1 MIGVRLAQKRG
12 GGGLER
18 WRDAVSMSYIFEL
31 GQRSESGWT
40 LEWRVD
46 LLEMRTNPP
55 PPHSIFVPGMGVL
68 TF

>member
-1 MIGVRLAQKRG
+1 
-12 GGGLER
+12 
-18 WRDAVSMSYIFEL
+18 MSYIFEL